1 MNERLTEE
9 LTNILRDNM
18 EPRSGLSREQLKT
31 LALELAAAMPP
42 VQVEE
47 DSLERQQ
54 AWDTANELSG
64 HLHQLSSVLILL
76 ADAHRLQH
84 EHQEPVAENIWG
96 NAFAF
101 LSTAAEHASDQ
112 VDAIL
117 RGAFK
122 RPPNAFK
129 TQEIT

>member
-1 MNERLTEE
+1 MNERLTEK
-9 LTNILRDNM
+9 LTNILRDSM

-31 LALELAAAMPP
+31 LALELAAVMPP
-42 VQVEE
+42 VEKA
-47 DSLERQQ
+47 DDTLKRQQ
-54 AWDTANELSG
+54 AWDTANALSG
-64 HLHQLSSVLILL
+64 QLHQLSSVLLLL

-112 VDAIL
+112 VDEIL
-117 RGAFK
+117 HGAFT
-122 RPPNAFK
+122 RPPNAFNAAEN
-129 TQEIT
+129 T